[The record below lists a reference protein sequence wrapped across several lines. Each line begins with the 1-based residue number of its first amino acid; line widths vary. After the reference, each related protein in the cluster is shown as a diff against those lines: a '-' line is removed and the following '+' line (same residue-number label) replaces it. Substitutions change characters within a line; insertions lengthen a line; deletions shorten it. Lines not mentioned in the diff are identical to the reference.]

1 MATTPI
7 RSLVMMIETANDRQ
21 TAVERASTA
30 DDWSSDDW
38 AAASRIWSRQ
48 QHALASA
55 IIEEPP
61 QTFDDVLAVL
71 VSLAKR
77 HDLIIGEGEDVTDR
91 ELRDLREITGV
102 AIKNIIA
109 RLAGMFRPED
119 EPTETMHRDLVCN
132 AAQVA
137 RWLPLVPPADNNLGE
152 R

>member
-7 RSLVMMIETANDRQ
+7 RSLVLMIETANDRQ
-21 TAVERASTA
+21 TAVEHASTA
-30 DDWSSDDW
+30 GDWDSGDS

-55 IIEEPP
+55 IVEEPP

-71 VSLAKR
+71 VSLANR
-77 HDLIIGEGEDVTDR
+77 HDLIVGEGEDATDR
-91 ELRDLREITGV
+91 ELRDLREMTGI

-132 AAQVA
+132 AAQVSQ
-137 RWLPLVPPADNNLGE
+137 WLPPAGPTVEQEDQ
-152 R
+152 